1 MKQLKKDIILANVP
15 KNRINLDI
23 FEEIDSTNEFLKK
36 NIQSN
41 EFNLVASEKQTN
53 GKGRRGKKWHSPK
66 KGNIYMSISTKNTFK
81 SGPLSLITGIICTKV
96 LSNISQ
102 TEEIGLKWPNDLVF
116 NNKKI
121 GGILVEKDIYANE
134 AKTIIGIGINLN
146 ISGEE
151 NWWGDLSELKM
162 DDHRN
167 EIISKI
173 TSGVINSYDNNY
185 IDWVSDWEK
194 LCIHLSSQVKIH
206 NLNEISKNGVFVG
219 IEDDGSALIK
229 TESGIKSY
237 KSSEISIKGVY

>member
-15 KNRINLDI
+15 KNRINLNI

-116 NNKKI
+116 NNKNSQAQLLLDLLREQKQSDQFFDDKI
-121 GGILVEKDIYANE
+121 NFLLGISD
-134 AKTIIGIGINLN
+134 KTINKIN
-146 ISGEE
+146 EE
-151 NWWGDLSELKM
+151 NLLNFYLS
-162 DDHRN
+162 
-167 EIISKI
+167 SI
-173 TSGVINSYDNNY
+173 TRCDNNGC
-185 IDWVSDWEK
+185 K
-194 LCIHLSSQVKIH
+194 
-206 NLNEISKNGVFVG
+206 
-219 IEDDGSALIK
+219 
-229 TESGIKSY
+229 
-237 KSSEISIKGVY
+237 

>member
-15 KNRINLDI
+15 KNRINIDI

-53 GKGRRGKKWHSPK
+53 GKGRRGNKWHSPK

-96 LSNISQ
+96 LSNVSQ

-134 AKTIIGIGINLN
+134 EKTIIGIGINFN
-146 ISGEE
+146 INGEE
-151 NWWGDLSELKM
+151 NWWGDISELKIE
-162 DDHRN
+162 DQRN
-167 EIISKI
+167 LIIAKI
-173 TSGVINSYDNNY
+173 TSEIIKVYDENHF
-185 IDWVSDWEK
+185 DWVNQWEN
-194 LCIHLSSQVKIH
+194 LCIHLNKEVKINNH
-206 NLNEISKNGVFVG
+206 DSTTEDGVFIG

-229 TESGIKSY
+229 TESGMKSF

>member
-1 MKQLKKDIILANVP
+1 MKQLKKDIILANIP

-36 NIQSN
+36 NIQFN

-96 LSNISQ
+96 LSNVSQ

-134 AKTIIGIGINLN
+134 EKTIIGIGINFN
-146 ISGEE
+146 INGEE
-151 NWWGDLSELKM
+151 NWWGDISELK
-162 DDHRN
+162 
-167 EIISKI
+167 I
-173 TSGVINSYDNNY
+173 
-185 IDWVSDWEK
+185 
-194 LCIHLSSQVKIH
+194 
-206 NLNEISKNGVFVG
+206 
-219 IEDDGSALIK
+219 
-229 TESGIKSY
+229 
-237 KSSEISIKGVY
+237 

>member
-23 FEEIDSTNEFLKK
+23 FEEIDSTNDFLKK

-53 GKGRRGKKWHSPK
+53 GKGRRGKKWHSPQN
-66 KGNIYMSISTKNTFK
+66 GNIYMSISTKNTFK

-134 AKTIIGIGINLN
+134 EKTIIGRIYN
-146 ISGEE
+146 ILQFIFG
-151 NWWGDLSELKM
+151 K
-162 DDHRN
+162 
-167 EIISKI
+167 
-173 TSGVINSYDNNY
+173 TST
-185 IDWVSDWEK
+185 
-194 LCIHLSSQVKIH
+194 
-206 NLNEISKNGVFVG
+206 
-219 IEDDGSALIK
+219 IK
-229 TESGIKSY
+229 THGIYEETIDEIAEQLEGFSGREIAKLMISLQALAYAQANATINANMLTESNG
-237 KSSEISIKGVY
+237 

>member
-1 MKQLKKDIILANVP
+1 MKQLNKDIILANLP
-15 KNRINLDI
+15 KNRVNLEIYDQ
-23 FEEIDSTNEFLKK
+23 IDSTNKFLKK
-36 NIQSN
+36 NTQFS
-41 EFNLVASEKQTN
+41 EFSIVASEKQTD

-81 SGPLSLITGIICTKV
+81 SGPISLISGIICAKV
-96 LSNISQ
+96 LSNVSNNDM
-102 TEEIGLKWPNDLVF
+102 IGLKWPNDLVF

-121 GGILVEKDIYANE
+121 GGILVEKDICANE
-134 AKTIIGIGINLN
+134 EKTIIGIGINFK
-146 ISGEE
+146 ICRKES
-151 NWWGDLSELKM
+151 WWGDISELKI
-162 DDHRN
+162 DDQRN

-185 IDWVSDWEK
+185 TDWVNEWEK
-194 LCIHLSSQVKIH
+194 LCMHLNSQVKIH
-206 NLNEISKNGVFVG
+206 NLEEISKNGVFVG

>member
-1 MKQLKKDIILANVP
+1 MKQLNKDIILANLP
-15 KNRINLDI
+15 KNRVNLDI
-23 FEEIDSTNEFLKK
+23 YDEIDSTNEFLKK
-36 NIQSN
+36 NKQSS
-41 EFNLVASEKQTN
+41 EFSLVISEKQTD
-53 GKGRRGKKWHSPK
+53 GKGRHGRKWHSPK
-66 KGNIYMSISTKNTFK
+66 RGNIYMSISTKNTFK
-81 SGPLSLITGIICTKV
+81 SGPLSLISGVICSKV
-96 LSNISQ
+96 LADVSKTNN
-102 TEEIGLKWPNDLVF
+102 IGLKWPNDLVF
-116 NNKKI
+116 NNKKV
-121 GGILVEKDIYANE
+121 GGILVEKDIFANE
-134 AKTIIGIGINLN
+134 TKTIIGIGINLK

-151 NWWGDLSELKM
+151 SWWGDLSELKI

-194 LCIHLSSQVKIH
+194 LCIHLSSQVKIQ

-229 TESGIKSY
+229 TESGIESY

>member
-1 MKQLKKDIILANVP
+1 LKQLKKDIILANVP

-53 GKGRRGKKWHSPK
+53 GKGRRGKNWYSPK
-66 KGNIYMSISTKNTFK
+66 KGNIYMSISTKNIFK
-81 SGPLSLITGIICTKV
+81 SGPLSLITGIICIKV
-96 LSNISQ
+96 LSNASQ

-121 GGILVEKDIYANE
+121 GGILVEKDICANE
-134 AKTIIGIGINLN
+134 ERTIIGIGINFN
-146 ISGEE
+146 INGEE
-151 NWWGDLSELKM
+151 NWWGDLSELKIENQ
-162 DDHRN
+162 RN
-167 EIISKI
+167 EIIAKI
-173 TSGVINSYDNNY
+173 TSEIIKTYDRDHF
-185 IDWVSDWEK
+185 DWVNQWEN
-194 LCIHLSSQVKIH
+194 LCIHLNKEVKIH
-206 NLNEISKNGVFVG
+206 NHNSTTEDGVFIG

-229 TESGIKSY
+229 TESGMKSF